1 MKYKIVSSA
10 DEDMFLEMVNNYLK
24 MGWELSG
31 SLVVV
36 MNGNTNTLRYFQ
48 AITCSD

>member
-36 MNGNTNTLRYFQ
+36 MNGNTLRYFQ
-48 AITCSD
+48 AITCSA